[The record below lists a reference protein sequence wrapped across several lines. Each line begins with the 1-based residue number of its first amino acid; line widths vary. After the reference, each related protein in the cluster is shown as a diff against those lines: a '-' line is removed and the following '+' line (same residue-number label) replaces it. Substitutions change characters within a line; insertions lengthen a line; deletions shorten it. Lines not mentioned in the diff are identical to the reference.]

1 MPVSFFSTYLI
12 AVTNST
18 VSQAHPPAQRLTNH
32 RQLKERRKSSSIS
45 SCINMGTD
53 LTRSLTTV
61 LLWPGLLVFLSLPLT
76 KSCENGK
83 PRECAEA
90 EFAPG
95 SNLAGEGFDITTMQ
109 RKGAYVIDVTR
120 WKLKDKTCTLCRNPY
135 MEGKKQK
142 LPLSVVDWRP
152 SQKCTMKLSSSLYQ
166 SSESLLSASSSA
178 IDNNWGINLGINVKR
193 VDTSLTM
200 AGTNSKL
207 AEYSM
212 DKTKKDRFNFAS
224 QSISCGYY
232 TYRVSNKHILH
243 PEFKR
248 SVSQLPKQYSAQF
261 KQRFYKLIDN
271 FGTHFITKVTLGGKV
286 HSVTSIK
293 QCQAAL
299 QGLSADEVK
308 ICLDVEASASVKE
321 KVNTKANMKHCD
333 EAKSKT
339 ESKGSFSSNF
349 NDRFTEIY
357 GGHTTEP
364 ELLFS
369 ADKDPGAYK
378 EWLSTLPQQPDIIS
392 YSLEA
397 LHELLPPK
405 NPVRKHLRQAVHDFI
420 LEKSLWR
427 NCSEPC
433 MVGVKHNP
441 KEPCICTCRNN
452 PGVTPDCCPSKRGLA
467 RVKVTIERAYGLWGD
482 HTTQTDGYVKVFD
495 KNKIEIGRTPV
506 IYNNNSPHWGM
517 LFDLGDIILT
527 EHNSLRLEVWDED
540 NKWDDDLLGACV
552 VDVKAGEMQNFC
564 KLDYGELYY
573 KMQVVC
579 APSLA
584 GPSCTD
590 YVGSPM
596 NNNLEKVYVS
606 RHARLVPKEMLLKM
620 GVTLE
625 DFHFTVNQKVDNTA
639 EIIL

>member
-1 MPVSFFSTYLI
+1 MI
-12 AVTNST
+12 AGLAVYQLYQSSLSLNNVLSMC
-18 VSQAHPPAQRLTNH
+18 L
-32 RQLKERRKSSSIS
+32 RQKRTSSSVFSFID
-45 SCINMGTD
+45 MGTD
-53 LTRSLTTV
+53 LTRSS
-61 LLWPGLLVFLSLPLT
+61 LLWPGLLILLSLPLIQ
-76 KSCENGK
+76 SCETGS

-95 SNLAGEGFDITTMQ
+95 SNLAGEGFDITQMQ
-109 RKGAYVIDVTR
+109 RKGAFVIDMKR
-120 WKLKDKTCTLCRNPY
+120 WKLKDKSCTLCRNPY

-152 SQKCTMKLSSSLYQ
+152 SQKCNMKLSSSVYQ
-166 SSESLLSASSSA
+166 SSESLLSSSTSA
-178 IDNNWGINLGINVKR
+178 IENNWSANLGIEVKNNAG
-193 VDTSLTM
+193 SLM
-200 AGTNSKL
+200 VAGTNSKL

-212 DKTKKDRFNFAS
+212 EKTKKDRFSFAS
-224 QSISCGYY
+224 QSVSCGYY
-232 TYRVSNKHILH
+232 SYRVSSKPTLH

-248 SVSQLPKQYSAQF
+248 SVSQLPKQYNAQF
-261 KQRFYKLIDN
+261 KPRFYKLIDN

-286 HSVTSIK
+286 NSVTSIR

-308 ICLDVEASASVKE
+308 KCLDVEASVSVMG
-321 KVNTKANMKHCD
+321 KANAKADTKHCD
-333 EAKSKT
+333 EIKSKT

-349 NDRFTEIY
+349 NDRWLTEIF

-378 EWLSTLPQQPDIIS
+378 EWLSSVPQQPDVIS
-392 YSLEA
+392 YSLDS
-397 LHELLPPK
+397 LHELLPTK
-405 NPVRKHLRQAVHDFI
+405 NPVRKHLRQAIHDFI

-433 MVGVKHNP
+433 TAGIKHNP
-441 KEPCICTCRNN
+441 KEPCVCTCRNN

-467 RVKVTIERAYGLWGD
+467 RVKVTIERASGLWGD

-495 KNKIEIGRTPV
+495 KNKMQIGRTPV
-506 IYNNNSPHWGM
+506 IYNNNSPHWQM
-517 LFDLGDIILT
+517 PFDLGDVILT
-527 EHNSLRLEVWDED
+527 EHDSLRFEVWDED
-540 NKWDDDLLGACV
+540 NKWDDDLLGTCV
-552 VDVKAGEMQNFC
+552 VAVKAGEIQNYC
-564 KLDYGELYY
+564 KLDHGELYY
-573 KMQVVC
+573 KIQAVC

-596 NNNLEKVYVS
+596 MNNLERLYVS
-606 RHARLVPKEMLLKM
+606 RHAHPVPKSMLLKM
-620 GVTLE
+620 GVTMDEAL
-625 DFHFTVNQKVDNTA
+625 HFTVNQRADNTA
-639 EIIL
+639 KIIL